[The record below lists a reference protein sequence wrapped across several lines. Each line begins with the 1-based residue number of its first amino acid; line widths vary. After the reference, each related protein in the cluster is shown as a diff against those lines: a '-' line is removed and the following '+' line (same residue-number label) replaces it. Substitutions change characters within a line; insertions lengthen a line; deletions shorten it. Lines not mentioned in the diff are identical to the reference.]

1 MRAEEW
7 VNAFAYGDPAPTEA
21 DLAVRTESGVRPD
34 ADGAQLVRVAVT
46 AREVAAEERPVG
58 QPVPTVVASDER
70 MR

>member
-21 DLAVRTESGVRPD
+21 DLAVRTESGVRPE

-46 AREVAAEERPVG
+46 AREVAAADRPSVNL
-58 QPVPTVVASDER
+58 TLVVDRSGS
-70 MR
+70 MG